1 VRTAPLPA
9 QLLYGRLLATTVQ
22 HLLVGGPPPLARLR
36 LVDGRTEPLPLERWL
51 GPIDAADAAVL
62 DRATPLVLDI
72 GCGPGRH
79 SAALRAAGK
88 PALGVDLSP
97 VAVRLARGRGAAA
110 IARSVFADVPGTGE
124 WRTALLL
131 DGNIG
136 IGGDPAG
143 LLRRVATLLA
153 PHGAALVELGAPG
166 SGTYRTRVRL
176 EAPGAVSE
184 WFGWARVAIDG
195 IDRIAAD
202 AGLAVGEA
210 VAVEGR
216 WFASLEPAAKSD
228 GPSHHTAS
236 LRAPSPGLP

>member
-1 VRTAPLPA
+1 VRTAPVGWD
-9 QLLYGRLLATTVQ
+9 LLYGRLLATAVQ
-22 HLLVGGPPPLARLR
+22 HLLGDGPPPRARLR

-62 DRATPLVLDI
+62 ERAVPPVLDV

-110 IARSVFADVPGTGE
+110 IARSIFADVPGTGR

-153 PHGAALVELGAPG
+153 PGGTAIVELGAPG
-166 SGTYRTRVRL
+166 SGTDRTRVRI

-184 WFGWARVAIDG
+184 WFGWARVAVDD
-195 IDRIAAD
+195 IDRIAAEV
-202 AGLAVGEA
+202 GLAVGKAMA
-210 VAVEGR
+210 VDGR
-216 WFASLEPAAKSD
+216 WFASLASGRATTVA
-228 GPSHHTAS
+228 GPS
-236 LRAPSPGLP
+236 